1 MPRTQP
7 HIVDEPLGGKT
18 IAAALKHW
26 QPDLSWKAAREL
38 LVARRVTLNGTT
50 CQDEARRLN
59 PGDVVEVAD
68 RPGAKPPQGKDI
80 CIRFLDEHIVV
91 VEKPAGML
99 TERPAAERS
108 HRQGDPHREP
118 SLDEL
123 LPRVI
128 GEYCGRRLRGDEGL
142 IWIVHRLDRDAS
154 GLLVVARTP
163 LARERLTQQFASRTP
178 SRIYWAI
185 VSGRL
190 EPQTIRTHIL
200 RDRGDGKRGSVEH
213 LSAEAKAA
221 LVKTTSIGHQSPRP
235 LSLLDEGQLAITHV
249 KPLASRR
256 GHTLLECQLETG
268 RTNQIR
274 IHLAEL
280 GHPICGDVKYGPIK
294 TKACAPRLALH
305 AIALQF
311 DHPTTNEPLHFEAE
325 WPKELERFWD
335 ELPSRWA

>member
-1 MPRTQP
+1 MKSDTIRQTIRTVKPLGMTNRNMPRTQP

-38 LVARRVTLNGTT
+38 LAARRVMLNGTT

-59 PGDVVEVAD
+59 LGDVVEVAD

-99 TERPAAERS
+99 TERPAAERT
-108 HRQGDPHREP
+108 HRHGDAPREP

-128 GEYCGRRLRGDEGL
+128 GEYSGRRLRGDEGL
-142 IWIVHRLDRDAS
+142 IWVVHRLDRDAS

-163 LARERLTQQFASRTP
+163 LARERLMQQFAARTP

-185 VSGRL
+185 VTGTSNRKPFGLTSCAIVATANEAASNPSIPKPKLRWRRPPQRQTRL
-190 EPQTIRTHIL
+190 SSRSLTSNRSPH
-200 RDRGDGKRGSVEH
+200 VEATRC
-213 LSAEAKAA
+213 SNANW
-221 LVKTTSIGHQSPRP
+221 
-235 LSLLDEGQLAITHV
+235 
-249 KPLASRR
+249 KPVA
-256 GHTLLECQLETG
+256 
-268 RTNQIR
+268 
-274 IHLAEL
+274 
-280 GHPICGDVKYGPIK
+280 PIK
-294 TKACAPRLALH
+294 SAS
-305 AIALQF
+305 I
-311 DHPTTNEPLHFEAE
+311 
-325 WPKELERFWD
+325 
-335 ELPSRWA
+335 LPSWGTPSVAT